1 MAISR
6 SLMQNLIDDRE
17 LIISPYNA
25 GSFIS
30 NHYELHVNKTI
41 TVYDQKF
48 NENTVMDANALPS
61 ATTVSLNS
69 KGYALEPGR
78 QYNITPKET
87 VKCDLYT
94 CQIFPNAKLSRYG
107 MNISLVNDASLG
119 NGSQI
124 IAAITVNSAI
134 VIYPDMAICDLY
146 LNEGDTGL
154 GSIPIGGII
163 GWGGGPIP
171 YGYCLCD
178 GSNGSPNLVGRFI
191 KGGRSNR
198 PINNIVLKD
207 LGSEIYELVFIMR
220 YK

>member
-17 LIISPYNA
+17 LVISPYNA

-61 ATTVSLNS
+61 ATSVSLTS

-78 QYNITPKET
+78 QYNITLKET

-94 CQIFPNAKLSRYG
+94 CQIFPNSNLSRYG
-107 MNISLVNDASLG
+107 MSISLVNDSALG
-119 NGSQI
+119 NGAQI
-124 IAAITVNSAI
+124 IAAVTVNTAI
-134 VIYPDMAICDLY
+134 VIYPDMAIADLY

-163 GWGGGPIP
+163 GWGGGAIP

-191 KGGRSNR
+191 KGGNTNR
-198 PINNIVLKD
+198 PINNVVLKD
-207 LGSEIYELVFIMR
+207 IGSEIYELVFIMR